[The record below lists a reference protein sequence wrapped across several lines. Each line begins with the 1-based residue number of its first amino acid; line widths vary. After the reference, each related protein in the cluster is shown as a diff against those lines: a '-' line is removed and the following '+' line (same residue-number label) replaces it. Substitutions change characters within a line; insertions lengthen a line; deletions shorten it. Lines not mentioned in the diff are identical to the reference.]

1 MTLMRY
7 WALCL
12 ATAICGG
19 FIAIDR
25 FAFGAHAAAWIA
37 FGVAVGAT
45 VFSVAAC
52 LLALARENHA
62 FSGLSALSGL
72 IAGWTVIATLV
83 FNAPTAIWLA
93 FASGLALVL
102 VSLRALALHETTVER
117 VVHALERSA
126 TLEPTPAAPSARP
139 TPATAGHRPARADQ
153 LSAPM
158 RSWMYWLAETGIALC
173 GAFVVLLTF
182 ALTVPGTAHT
192 SPRWIAF
199 GIGIAGSCLALGAVL
214 SRMLPRGAS
223 GLSDAG
229 GRRAT
234 AVAALASIP
243 APVAMIVTMAIFGGD
258 TARWIAFALGCAMVG
273 MSLIALALHELTT
286 ERVRHELEVAEPTRA
301 PQPAG
306 TPVGSA
312 A

>member
-12 ATAICGG
+12 AAAICGG
-19 FIAIDR
+19 FIAIER
-25 FAFGAHAAAWIA
+25 FAFGSQAAAWIA
-37 FGVAVGAT
+37 FGVAVAAT
-45 VFSVAAC
+45 VFSVGAF
-52 LLALARENHA
+52 LLALARDNH
-62 FSGLSALSGL
+62 ALSGLGALSAL

-83 FNAPTAIWLA
+83 FNPPTALWLA
-93 FASGLALVL
+93 FADGLVLVL
-102 VSLRALALHETTVER
+102 VSFRALALHETTVER

-126 TLEPTPAAPSARP
+126 PVEPRPAQPAPS
-139 TPATAGHRPARADQ
+139 TAGERPLATGE

-158 RSWMYWLAETGIALC
+158 RSWMYWLTQMGIALA

-182 ALTVPGTAHT
+182 ALTAPGTNHA

-199 GIGIAGSCLALGAVL
+199 GIGIAASCLAFAGVL
-214 SRMLPRGAS
+214 SRVLAGGAS
-223 GLSDAG
+223 RLSDGEPG
-229 GRRAT
+229 GPRAT
-234 AVAALASIP
+234 AAAALASLG
-243 APVAMIVTMAIFGGD
+243 APVAMIVTMAVYGGD

-273 MSLIALALHELTT
+273 VSLIALALHELTT
-286 ERVRHELEVAEPTRA
+286 ERVRHELEVSEPRPA

-306 TPVGSA
+306 SPAGLA